1 MTTSAV
7 GMGLNRLLA
16 KVRSSSTL
24 ISAAMAGELS
34 AKAERTAAVRRLYIM
49 HTPMCEKVIRF
60 LVVMGISQHVA
71 DTLPL
76 TGIKSREVVTIM
88 LRSISF
94 HNQGIQKISAC
105 IEWVGFLPRQ
115 PRCA

>member
-60 LVVMGISQHVA
+60 LVIGISQHVA

-76 TGIKSREVVTIM
+76 TGIKSREIVTMM
-88 LRSISF
+88 LLIVSFNNQSI
-94 HNQGIQKISAC
+94 QRISAC
-105 IEWVGFLPRQ
+105 LE
-115 PRCA
+115 